1 MSTPASTGGS
11 ATSVAPTTAST
22 RGGTVFRGV
31 TVASSQAATPPHDYW
46 WVIDLANGAT
56 IDGSS
61 RVLVEIPMDE
71 VGCGPSMRHIDAFAL
86 EYGASVTFEL
96 VAGAPGDR
104 PTYWFAEAQSFD
116 SEPAVRG
123 ARLTVECP
131 PGTEEVAAELAA
143 QRATWAQA
151 GPPSYEFTMEI
162 EVFGPWYGDYR
173 VAVTNGE
180 PVSIVREDESS
191 APLTPDLPA
200 TIDAVFD
207 VLEGMV
213 TADSF
218 EATYDP
224 AAGYPVTV
232 TIDNILNA
240 VDDEFAVRVTS
251 LTPTEA

>member
-1 MSTPASTGGS
+1 MNATGRTTRWIRPIALIGLALGAVAACGEADDRPTADLANSTTSSSIRGASTSSSPMSTPASTGGS

-123 ARLTVECP
+123 AMLRSARHGHRQARRRTSSRWRSKCSGR
-131 PGTEEVAAELAA
+131 GT
-143 QRATWAQA
+143 
-151 GPPSYEFTMEI
+151 
-162 EVFGPWYGDYR
+162 
-173 VAVTNGE
+173 
-180 PVSIVREDESS
+180 
-191 APLTPDLPA
+191 A
-200 TIDAVFD
+200 TIAWPSP
-207 VLEGMV
+207 
-213 TADSF
+213 TA
-218 EATYDP
+218 
-224 AAGYPVTV
+224 
-232 TIDNILNA
+232 N
-240 VDDEFAVRVTS
+240 R
-251 LTPTEA
+251 